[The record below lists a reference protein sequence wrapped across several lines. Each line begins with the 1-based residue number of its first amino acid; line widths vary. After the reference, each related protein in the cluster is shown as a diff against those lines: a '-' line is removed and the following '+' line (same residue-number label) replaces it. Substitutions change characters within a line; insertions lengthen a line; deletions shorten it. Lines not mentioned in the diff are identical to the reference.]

1 MERMHVYVVRDVLRV
16 RAYMSTDVHKR
27 AFHLKGIIKM
37 YREQGGD
44 RTIR

>member
-1 MERMHVYVVRDVLRV
+1 MRAYVVRNVLRV

-27 AFHLKGIIKM
+27 AFHLEGIMKM
-37 YREQGGD
+37 YREEGGD